1 MKGVSTM
8 HSAIRLLKNLGRR
21 EEAVTALE
29 YALIAALVAV
39 AIVTAATTLGADI
52 ASVFTTIAGKLVAT

>member
-1 MKGVSTM
+1 M

-39 AIVTAATTLGADI
+39 AIVTAATTLGTSISAL
-52 ASVFTTIAGKLVAT
+52 FTYVAGKLAT